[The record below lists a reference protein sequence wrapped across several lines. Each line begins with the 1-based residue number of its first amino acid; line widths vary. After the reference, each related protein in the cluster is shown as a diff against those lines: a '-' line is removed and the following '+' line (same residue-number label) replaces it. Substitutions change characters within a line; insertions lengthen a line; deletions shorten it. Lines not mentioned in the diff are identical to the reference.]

1 QSDRQDLAD
10 LEDPTRISEESL
22 NRHVQHERARAGNFR
37 KEFNQRRRRD
47 RKIRPMSATQRRFHP
62 AKIEN
67 LLKEGQEVIVQVAKD
82 PIANKGA
89 RLTCHISL
97 PGRHLVCMP
106 TIDHVGVSRR
116 IERDEERRRLREYVD
131 RNRPKGLGFIVRT
144 ATSSGKTKAEARIKQ
159 DIDYLSALWSEI
171 KSKANSVS
179 APALVYED
187 LNPILRAIRDW
198 VNEDIDKIIVDS
210 RYHYNDVVRFVRNFM
225 PNIMQKVELYQG
237 DIPIFDAYSISTE
250 LARSL
255 ERKVW
260 LKSGGY
266 LVIDQAEALV
276 AIDVNTGRYVGKK
289 SLEDTILKTNL

>member
-89 RLTCHISL
+89 RLTCHVSL

-116 IERDEERRRLREYVD
+116 IEKEGERRRLRTFVEKH
-131 RNRPKGLGFIVRT
+131 RPRGMGFIVRT
-144 ATSSGKTKAEARIKQ
+144 ASSASGNQ
-159 DIDYLSALWSEI
+159 DSESWIRQDVEYLADRWE
-171 KSKANSVS
+171 
-179 APALVYED
+179 E
-187 LNPILRAIRDW
+187 
-198 VNEDIDKIIVDS
+198 
-210 RYHYNDVVRFVRNFM
+210 
-225 PNIMQKVELYQG
+225 
-237 DIPIFDAYSISTE
+237 
-250 LARSL
+250 
-255 ERKVW
+255 
-260 LKSGGY
+260 
-266 LVIDQAEALV
+266 
-276 AIDVNTGRYVGKK
+276 
-289 SLEDTILKTNL
+289 